1 MSDIKYNRID
11 EDLQQKIISNRESHW
26 INPYAFKDE
35 MAVRRNNDIDK
46 ANLWRPVFVR
56 DVEKIM
62 HLPYYNRYADKT
74 QVFSFKNND
83 DITRR
88 AQHVQLVSRI
98 ARNIGSVLG
107 LNLDLIEA
115 IALGHDIGHTPFG
128 HAGERFLSELYH
140 NETNRYFNHNVHS
153 ARVLDTIFVRNF
165 TMQTL
170 DGVLCHNGEFE
181 QQGYKPKYEKS
192 FDDYDTEIESCYTE
206 GIEAIKKLIP
216 STLEG
221 CVVRICDIIAYLG
234 KDRQDAALAGI
245 IDPDYEF
252 TTKLIGREN
261 AKIINNLTVDII
273 EHSYGKDYISLS
285 DNAFKDLSMAKKEN
299 TEVIYKDKNI
309 NNQYNSI
316 IKPMFEDIY
325 YKLLDDIEKNDEDSI
340 IFKHHINP
348 IGDALR
354 KYHSITITE
363 VHLKSNAKQSRHS
376 HEFSEQIWYALK
388 GNGRLLLAN
397 DNEQKFTEGDVV
409 RFEAGDIHG
418 LYNDSDEEFVYI
430 SVTTPPID
438 FSYAYKEIG
447 KK

>member
-1 MSDIKYNRID
+1 
-11 EDLQQKIISNRESHW
+11 
-26 INPYAFKDE
+26 

-56 DVEKIM
+56 DIEKIM

-115 IALGHDIGHTPFG
+115 IALGH
-128 HAGERFLSELYH
+128 
-140 NETNRYFNHNVHS
+140 NVHS
-153 ARVLDTIFVRNF
+153 ARVLDTIFARNF

-181 QQGYKPKYEKS
+181 QQEYKPKYEKS
-192 FDDYDTEIESCYTE
+192 FDDYDTEIELCYTE
-206 GIEAIKKLIP
+206 GTDAIKKLIP

-221 CVVRICDIIAYLG
+221 CVVRICDMIAYLG

-252 TTKLIGREN
+252 TTELIGREN

-285 DNAFKDLSMAKKEN
+285 DKAFSDLSLAKKEN
-299 TEVIYKDKNI
+299 YEVIYKDKNI

-325 YKLLDDIEKNDEDSI
+325 YKLLDDIKKNDEDSI
-340 IFKHHINP
+340 IFKHHISP
-348 IGDALR
+348 IGEPLR
-354 KYHSITITE
+354 NYR
-363 VHLKSNAKQSRHS
+363 N
-376 HEFSEQIWYALK
+376 
-388 GNGRLLLAN
+388 
-397 DNEQKFTEGDVV
+397 
-409 RFEAGDIHG
+409 
-418 LYNDSDEEFVYI
+418 
-430 SVTTPPID
+430 ID
-438 FSYAYKEIG
+438 FLFPESKYSVEYEPYF
-447 KK
+447 